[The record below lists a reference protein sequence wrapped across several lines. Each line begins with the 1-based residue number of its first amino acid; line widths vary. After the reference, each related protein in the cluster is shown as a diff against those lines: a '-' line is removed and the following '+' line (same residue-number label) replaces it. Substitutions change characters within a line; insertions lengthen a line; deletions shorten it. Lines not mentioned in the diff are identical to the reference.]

1 MLDRMVVIAAAVFC
15 GFLAYD
21 MLQRER
27 GRKAVTPAQA
37 GDKDAPQEDRSES
50 YYPYRTYVL
59 VEGMNCSKCALRI
72 ENALNALPFTWATA
86 ELEEKRVLVR
96 TRELFQEE
104 LVRQTL
110 ENAGYQMT
118 GTMEA

>member
-27 GRKAVTPAQA
+27 GRKAVTPAPA
-37 GDKDAPQEDRSES
+37 GDKDASQEES

-59 VEGMNCSKCALRI
+59 VEGMNCSKCALKI
-72 ENALNALPFTWATA
+72 ENALNALPYTWATV
-86 ELEEKRVLVR
+86 EPEEKRVLVR
-96 TRELFQEE
+96 TREPFKEE

-110 ENAGYQMT
+110 ENAGYQMA